1 MLLSLIRINES
12 PNETTGIL
20 LIGGKPFCGTLEPP
34 TVPNATH
41 PKGAIPLGWYKLT
54 LTRSSKF
61 GRVLPLVNY
70 VPGFEGIRIHAG
82 NNKDHTAGCILV
94 GRLSGNTLLH
104 SRQTEQD
111 LIAKLQKHPEHE
123 NYIEITSG
131 CSCLPAP
138 RCAVRR
144 RVTTPASPT
153 TSNVTASIC
162 MTVSSSIYMLTRS
175 IWRNGTLVGVTARPS
190 RQTLLP

>member
-1 MLLSLIRINES
+1 MLLSLIRTNES

-82 NNKDHTAGCILV
+82 NTKDHTAGCILV
-94 GRLSGNTLLH
+94 GQLSGNTLLH
-104 SRQTEQD
+104 SVD
-111 LIAKLQKHPEHE
+111 ALA
-123 NYIEITSG
+123 
-131 CSCLPAP
+131 CLLRGAQFD
-138 RCAVRR
+138 
-144 RVTTPASPT
+144 
-153 TSNVTASIC
+153 
-162 MTVSSSIYMLTRS
+162 
-175 IWRNGTLVGVTARPS
+175 GE
-190 RQTLLP
+190 